1 MSGQDETTNSTT
13 KLNAEL
19 LAMVRIASSILQYSK
34 LDDILTTVTRELAQL
49 IQFDRSSV
57 ALLAPDQKSLLFH
70 PIYAGAGEAGRL
82 GEARR
87 VPLNEK
93 SATGW
98 VVLNRRAIIRGD
110 IAADG
115 RFFAVVGDE

>member
-34 LDDILTTVTRELAQL
+34 LDDILTTITRELAQL
-49 IQFDRSSV
+49 IQFDRSSL

-70 PIYAGAGEAGRL
+70 PIYAGPAKLKTRQ
-82 GEARR
+82 ARR
-87 VPLNEK
+87 FCSTKRP
-93 SATGW
+93 S
-98 VVLNRRAIIRGD
+98 
-110 IAADG
+110 DG
-115 RFFAVVGDE
+115 SY